1 MTILPCM
8 SRAALLLAALAAA
21 PTALAQSTAVTFDD
35 GAEGWIGPTGPGGT
49 TSVVSTGGNPGA
61 NMRTVFNNFG
71 ITFANSTNAAF
82 TGDFTNADSVTIAI
96 DVRVE
101 NLAFF
106 GSQVTRNLVLE
117 LRDTTNPPAGYPW
130 QSAWVVLSPISLAA
144 TGSWKTFSATFDPNS
159 TALPAGWG
167 GYGAEDPVTFE
178 PELPAGT
185 TFRDIVSD
193 IDTMAFTTLQP
204 GFFYGFT
211 DFTVRIDNIRVTRTT
226 ARPEDLTGDGLVDAA
241 DVAALLVAWGPCP
254 PKGAC
259 AADLDADGL
268 VGAPDLAAVLLAW
281 GL

>member
-21 PTALAQSTAVTFDD
+21 PAALAQTTAVTFDN

-226 ARPEDLTGDGLVDAA
+226 ARPEDLNGDNRVDAA

-254 PKGAC
+254 AKGAC